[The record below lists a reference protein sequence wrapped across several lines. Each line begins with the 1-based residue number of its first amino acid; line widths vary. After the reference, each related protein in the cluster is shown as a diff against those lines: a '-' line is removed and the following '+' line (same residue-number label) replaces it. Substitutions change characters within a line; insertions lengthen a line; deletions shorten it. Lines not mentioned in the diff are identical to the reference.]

1 MPKVIICLIIF
12 FKSIQLYPQE
22 LINDLKT
29 NPYTYDIKKNVEKN
43 SILSIPFIDD
53 FSYDFSNVNNDL
65 WEISSV
71 FVNRSYPINP
81 PTIGVATFDGLNQF
95 GRPYSINS
103 TIDGN
108 ADTLLSKAID
118 LSAINTAYFL
128 FYYQPQG
135 IGDMPQI
142 EDSIILEFLDN
153 NLNWNIIWKKEG
165 TSSFDF
171 KKKVFLINSSD
182 YLHNN
187 FRFRFRNK
195 ATLSGNFDHW
205 NLDYIKLDE
214 FNTSLDTSSLND
226 ISFVYNISSYLRRY
240 SQMPWS
246 HFVNYENNELKDSI
260 NVFLR
265 NNRSSINVGYQYDVY
280 NKGSLVGHYP
290 TLGNVRNETVLDYDS
305 IGNFLFS
312 SPPVS
317 VSSSF
322 FNSNEVDSV
331 TFYIKHIIST
341 STSDLKNNDTLRTFQ
356 RFYSTFSY
364 DDGSAESAY
373 GINVNGAKIA
383 YQFKLNH
390 PDTLRAV
397 QMFFPEML
405 DSVSNLF
412 FELTIWDDF
421 QGKPGN
427 ILYSQDVNPF
437 HTENGSFH
445 TYELNSPLGL
455 SGTFYVGWKQT
466 TDDVL
471 NLGLDKNI
479 ISNNYMFYNSG
490 SGWNN
495 SQFQGSWM
503 IRPIVSTKE
512 ILLSN
517 NQNREL
523 VKIYPNPCSSKFT
536 LSGIDNGILNIYSL
550 QGKLIKNITI
560 DSESQFIFIDDL
572 VPSVYILHLSCELG
586 YFVKKLIVK

>member
-1 MPKVIICLIIF
+1 MQEII
-12 FKSIQLYPQE
+12 
-22 LINDLKT
+22 
-29 NPYTYDIKKNVEKN
+29 KNVEN
-43 SILSIPFIDD
+43 TSILSIPFIDD

-65 WEISSV
+65 WEVSSV

-226 ISFVYNISSYLRRY
+226 MSFVYNISSYLKRY

-341 STSDLKNNDTLRTFQ
+341 STGDLKNNDTLRTFQ

-437 HTENGSFH
+437 HTENGNFH

-512 ILLSN
+512 IFLSN
-517 NQNREL
+517 NQNREF
-523 VKIYPNPCSSKFT
+523 VKIYPNPCTSKFT

>member
-1 MPKVIICLIIF
+1 MPKVIICFIIF

-22 LINDLKT
+22 VINDLKT

-103 TIDGN
+103 TIDGD

-205 NLDYIKLDE
+205 NLDYVKLDE

-260 NVFLR
+260 NIFLR
-265 NNRSSINVGYQYDVY
+265 NNRSSINVGYEYDVY

-312 SPPVS
+312 SPHVS

-405 DSVSNLF
+405 DSVSNLV

-427 ILYSQDVNPF
+427 TLYSQDVNPF
-437 HTENGSFH
+437 HTENGNFH

-471 NLGLDKNI
+471 NIGLDKNI

-536 LSGIDNGILNIYSL
+536 LNGIDNGILNIYSL

>member
-1 MPKVIICLIIF
+1 MPKVIICFIMF

-29 NPYTYDIKKNVEKN
+29 NPYTYDIKKNVEKK

-405 DSVSNLF
+405 DSVSNLV

-427 ILYSQDVNPF
+427 TLYSQDVNPF
-437 HTENGSFH
+437 HTENGNFH

-523 VKIYPNPCSSKFT
+523 VKIYPNPSSSKFT

>member
-1 MPKVIICLIIF
+1 MPKVIICFIIF

-22 LINDLKT
+22 VINDLKT

-103 TIDGN
+103 TIDGD

-153 NLNWNIIWKKEG
+153 NLNWNIMWKKEG

-205 NLDYIKLDE
+205 NLDYVKLDE

-260 NVFLR
+260 NIFLR
-265 NNRSSINVGYQYDVY
+265 NNRSSINVGYEYDVY

-312 SPPVS
+312 SPHVS

-405 DSVSNLF
+405 DSVSNLV

-427 ILYSQDVNPF
+427 TLYSQDVNPF
-437 HTENGSFH
+437 HTENGNFH

-517 NQNREL
+517 NLNREL

-536 LSGIDNGILNIYSL
+536 LNGIDNGILNIYSL

>member
-1 MPKVIICLIIF
+1 MLKVIICLIIF
-12 FKSIQLYPQE
+12 FKSIQIYPQE

-103 TIDGN
+103 TIDGD

-205 NLDYIKLDE
+205 NLDYVKLDE

-312 SPPVS
+312 SPHVS

-373 GINVNGAKIA
+373 GININGAKIA

-405 DSVSNLF
+405 DSVSNLV

-427 ILYSQDVNPF
+427 TLYSQDVNPF
-437 HTENGSFH
+437 HTENGNFH

-536 LSGIDNGILNIYSL
+536 LNGIDNGILNIYSL

-560 DSESQFIFIDDL
+560 DSESQFVFIDDL

>member
-1 MPKVIICLIIF
+1 MPKLIICLIIF

-29 NPYTYDIKKNVEKN
+29 NPYTYEIKKNVEN
-43 SILSIPFIDD
+43 TSILSIPFIDD

-226 ISFVYNISSYLRRY
+226 ISFVYNISSYLKRY

-246 HFVNYENNELKDSI
+246 HFVNYENNELEDSI

-265 NNRSSINVGYQYDVY
+265 NNRSSISVGYQYDVY
-280 NKGSLVGHYP
+280 NNGSLVGHYP

-312 SPPVS
+312 SPSVS

-341 STSDLKNNDTLRTFQ
+341 STSDFKNNDTLRTFQ

-373 GINVNGAKIA
+373 GINVDGAKIA

-405 DSVSNLF
+405 DSVSNLV

-445 TYELNSPLGL
+445 TYKLNSPLGL

-471 NLGLDKNI
+471 NIGLDKNI

-517 NQNREL
+517 NQNREF

-586 YFVKKLIVK
+586 YFVKKLIIK

>member
-1 MPKVIICLIIF
+1 MPKVIICFIMF
-12 FKSIQLYPQE
+12 FKSIQIYPQE

-205 NLDYIKLDE
+205 NLDYVKLDE

-427 ILYSQDVNPF
+427 TLYSQDVNPF
-437 HTENGSFH
+437 HTENGNFH

-517 NQNREL
+517 NLNREL

-536 LSGIDNGILNIYSL
+536 LNGIDNGILNIYSL

>member
-1 MPKVIICLIIF
+1 MPKVIICFIIF

-22 LINDLKT
+22 VINDLKT

-103 TIDGN
+103 TIDGD

-205 NLDYIKLDE
+205 NLDYVKLDE

-260 NVFLR
+260 NIFLR
-265 NNRSSINVGYQYDVY
+265 NNRSSINVGYEYDVY

-405 DSVSNLF
+405 DSVSNLV

-427 ILYSQDVNPF
+427 TLYSQDVNPF
-437 HTENGSFH
+437 HTENGNFH